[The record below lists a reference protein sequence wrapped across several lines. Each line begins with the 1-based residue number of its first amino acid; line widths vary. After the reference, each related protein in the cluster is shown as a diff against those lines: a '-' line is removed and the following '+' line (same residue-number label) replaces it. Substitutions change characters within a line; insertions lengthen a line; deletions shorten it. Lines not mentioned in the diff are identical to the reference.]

1 MKMTMKLHLTAV
13 ALTFNDSLHYH
24 PTLVNIIE
32 NYFNAGTFPSP
43 AYKMA
48 HVSDVIQMVK
58 YINGEV
64 SIVRSYV
71 NVVMNLVEN

>member
-1 MKMTMKLHLTAV
+1 MNMKVTMKLHLTAV
-13 ALTFNDSLHYH
+13 ALAFNDSLHHH

-48 HVSDVIQMVK
+48 HVSDNA
-58 YINGEV
+58 NGK
-64 SIVRSYV
+64 
-71 NVVMNLVEN
+71 VVPSKPYDRTLMRY

>member
-1 MKMTMKLHLTAV
+1 MTIKLDLTAI
-13 ALTFNDSLHYH
+13 ALAFNDSLHYH

-48 HVSDVIQMVK
+48 HVSDNT
-58 YINGEV
+58 NGKV
-64 SIVRSYV
+64 AV
-71 NVVMNLVEN
+71 